1 MTEHDLEGAPAATPT
16 RRAIVADFVPGSP
29 LVRRLGMRLD
39 RLEHDV
45 AELVLPFDPQ
55 NATIGDVVH
64 GGAIAALVDTA
75 GMAAAWADET
85 VPDAPAGATVSMSV
99 DYVAAARGA
108 DLRARAEVVRRGRS
122 LCFVEVTVRDR
133 DGAGDV
139 VAKGLVTHRF
149 G

>member
-1 MTEHDLEGAPAATPT
+1 MTDLTTGDLRAAPPT
-16 RRAIVADFVPGSP
+16 RRALVADFVPSSP
-29 LVRRLGMRLD
+29 LVRTLGIRLD
-39 RLEHDV
+39 RLEPDL
-45 AELVLPFDPQ
+45 AELVLPFAEA
-55 NATIGDVVH
+55 NVTIGDVVH
-64 GGAIAALVDTA
+64 GGAIAALIDTA
-75 GMAAAWADET
+75 GMTAAWADET
-85 VPDAPAGATVSMSV
+85 RPPGLAGATVSMSV

-133 DGAGDV
+133 DGEGEV

>member
-1 MTEHDLEGAPAATPT
+1 MTASDSAAPT
-16 RRAIVADFVPGSP
+16 RRAIVADFVPHSP
-29 LVRRLGMRLD
+29 LVRRLGIRLD
-39 RLEHDV
+39 RIEPDLV
-45 AELVLPFDPQ
+45 ELVLPFDPE
-55 NATIGDVVH
+55 NATMGDVVH

-75 GMAAAWADET
+75 GMAAAWADDE
-85 VPDAPAGATVSMSV
+85 VPDAVAGATVSMSV
-99 DYVAAARGA
+99 DYVAAAHGA

-133 DGAGDV
+133 DGEGDV